1 MILDMIEDPQGEPL
15 AKTRARSGEQIE
27 REAGQGPAGDKQRH
41 LQRNNGDQNRCLLAK
56 NAVIEKRLKQQR
68 RQNIGYGSQQ
78 QNRKASHECRPFL
91 SEAPTGQTCI
101 ARSRLIFL
109 G

>member
-1 MILDMIEDPQGEPL
+1 MIEDSQGQTL

-27 REAGQGPAGDKQRH
+27 REAGQRPAGDKQRH
-41 LQRNNGDQNRCLLAK
+41 LQRHNGDQNRCLLAK

-68 RQNIGYGSQQ
+68 RQNIGCRSQQ
-78 QNRKASHECRPFL
+78 QNRKTGHECRPFL